1 MSEIIDCRSNA
12 SLIGRHSAAST
23 GPILNKL
30 EDKLPCQ
37 QRLSVLVFGATPIF
51 LLRDIGSFTIFTI
64 LRTIFA
70 TEPALLNRL
79 CFIGYLCSVFHI
91 IDAYSAKIDMSM
103 LALWGEFDA
112 FCRSYVTLVRSSTFS
127 DMVFERL
134 WLPCQRR

>member
-1 MSEIIDCRSNA
+1 MSEIIDCRPKA

-37 QRLSVLVFGATPIF
+37 QRLSVLVFGATPTF
-51 LLRDIGSFTIFTI
+51 LLRDIGSVTIFTI

-91 IDAYSAKIDMSM
+91 IGAYSAKIDMSM
-103 LALWGEFDA
+103 PALWREFDA

-134 WLPCQRR
+134 

>member
-1 MSEIIDCRSNA
+1 MSEIIDCRPKA

-51 LLRDIGSFTIFTI
+51 LLRDIGSVTIF
-64 LRTIFA
+64 RTIFA
-70 TEPALLNRL
+70 AEPALLNRL

-103 LALWGEFDA
+103 PALWREFYA
-112 FCRSYVTLVRSSTFS
+112 FCRSHMTLVRSSTFS

-134 WLPCQRR
+134 

>member
-1 MSEIIDCRSNA
+1 MSEIIDCRPNA

-37 QRLSVLVFGATPIF
+37 QRLSVLVFGATIIF
-51 LLRDIGSFTIFTI
+51 LLRDIGSVTIFTI

-70 TEPALLNRL
+70 TEPALLNWL

-91 IDAYSAKIDMSM
+91 IDAYSAKIDLSM
-103 LALWGEFDA
+103 PALWREFDA

-134 WLPCQRR
+134 WLPCQ

>member
-1 MSEIIDCRSNA
+1 MSEIIDCRPKA

-37 QRLSVLVFGATPIF
+37 QWLSVLVFGATPIF
-51 LLRDIGSFTIFTI
+51 LLRDIGSVTIFTI
-64 LRTIFA
+64 LRTIFG

-103 LALWGEFDA
+103 QPYGANSMLLAE
-112 FCRSYVTLVRSSTFS
+112 V
-127 DMVFERL
+127 M
-134 WLPCQRR
+134 

>member
-1 MSEIIDCRSNA
+1 MSEIIDCRPKA

-23 GPILNKL
+23 GPILNNL

-51 LLRDIGSFTIFTI
+51 LLRDIGSVTIFTI
-64 LRTIFA
+64 FRTIFA
-70 TEPALLNRL
+70 AEPALLNRL

-103 LALWGEFDA
+103 PALWREFDA
-112 FCRSYVTLVRSSTFS
+112 FCRSYMTLVRSSTFS

-134 WLPCQRR
+134 